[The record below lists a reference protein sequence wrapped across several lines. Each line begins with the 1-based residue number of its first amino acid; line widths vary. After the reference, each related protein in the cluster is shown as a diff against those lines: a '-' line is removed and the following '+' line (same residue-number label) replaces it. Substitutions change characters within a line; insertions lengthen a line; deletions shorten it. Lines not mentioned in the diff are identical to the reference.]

1 MTLLLTDFSMLVPK
15 GKFRFD
21 MEKKIFLSAH
31 IHSAEHTFWTSH
43 ISLFWA
49 LQTKG
54 LIISLISGLI
64 LFQKITHNAEIL
76 RMA

>member
-1 MTLLLTDFSMLVPK
+1 MTFLLTDFSMLMRK

-31 IHSAEHTFWTSH
+31 IHSAEQKVWTSH
-43 ISLFWA
+43 ISLFGA

-54 LIISLISGLI
+54 LIISLISGPI

-76 RMA
+76 

>member
-1 MTLLLTDFSMLVPK
+1 MTFLLTDFSMLVPK
-15 GKFRFD
+15 GKFRFG
-21 MEKKIFLSAH
+21 MEQNIFLSAH
-31 IHSAEHTFWTSH
+31 IHSAEQKVWTSH

-64 LFQKITHNAEIL
+64 LFQKITHIAEIL
-76 RMA
+76 

>member
-1 MTLLLTDFSMLVPK
+1 MLIPK
-15 GKFRFD
+15 GKCRFD
-21 MEKKIFLSAH
+21 MEKEIFLSAH
-31 IHSAEHTFWTSH
+31 IHSAEQKVRTSQ
-43 ISLFWA
+43 ISVSRAF
-49 LQTKG
+49 QTKG

>member
-1 MTLLLTDFSMLVPK
+1 MTFLLTDFSMLVPK

-49 LQTKG
+49 METKV
-54 LIISLISGLI
+54 LITVSGR
-64 LFQKITHNAEIL
+64 KST
-76 RMA
+76 

>member
-1 MTLLLTDFSMLVPK
+1 
-15 GKFRFD
+15 

-31 IHSAEHTFWTSH
+31 SAENTFWTSH
-43 ISLFWA
+43 ISLFRA
-49 LQTKG
+49 METKG
-54 LIISLISGLI
+54 LIISLISGPI

>member
-1 MTLLLTDFSMLVPK
+1 MTFLLTDFSMLIRK

-31 IHSAEHTFWTSH
+31 IHSAEQKVWTSQ

-49 LQTKG
+49 SQTKG
-54 LIISLISGLI
+54 LIISLISGPI
-64 LFQKITHNAEIL
+64 LFQKITQNAKIL
-76 RMA
+76 

>member
-1 MTLLLTDFSMLVPK
+1 MTFLLTDFGMLVPK

-43 ISLFWA
+43 ISLFRSM
-49 LQTKG
+49 QTKG
-54 LIISLISGLI
+54 LITSLISGLI
-64 LFQKITHNAEIL
+64 VFQKIMHNAQIS
-76 RMA
+76 

>member
-1 MTLLLTDFSMLVPK
+1 MTFLLTDFSMLVPK

-31 IHSAEHTFWTSH
+31 IHSAEQKVWTSH

-76 RMA
+76 

>member
-1 MTLLLTDFSMLVPK
+1 MTFLLSDFSMLVPK

-43 ISLFWA
+43 ISLFRA
-49 LQTKG
+49 METKG
-54 LIISLISGLI
+54 LIISLISGPI

-76 RMA
+76 

>member
-1 MTLLLTDFSMLVPK
+1 MTFLLTDFSMLIRK

-43 ISLFWA
+43 ISLFRA
-49 LQTKG
+49 METKG

-76 RMA
+76 CIA